1 MMNEKDL
8 PDDEALEMIATSGP
22 TEAKMIE
29 ELLRNNGIECTLQGD
44 ATSTPL
50 PTESDLDEI
59 RIWVKPADAE
69 LAQEL
74 VDAFFSPVAKN
85 ELEEDESDLGVK
97 IRTSR
102 VDSQFDERG

>member
-44 ATSTPL
+44 ATSMPL

-69 LAQEL
+69 QAQEL
-74 VDAFFSPVAKN
+74 VDAFFSPVAKD
-85 ELEEDESDLGVK
+85 ELEEEESDLGVE
-97 IRTSR
+97 
-102 VDSQFDERG
+102 DPDEPGGFTV